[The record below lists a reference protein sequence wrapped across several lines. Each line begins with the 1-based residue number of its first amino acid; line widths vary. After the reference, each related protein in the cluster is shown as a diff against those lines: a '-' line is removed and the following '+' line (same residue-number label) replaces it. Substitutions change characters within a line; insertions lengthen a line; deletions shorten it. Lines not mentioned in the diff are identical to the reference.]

1 MLSNKTLNQPASIRR
16 PLVLRAVLMAGAAMI
31 ATPVLA
37 QTVAATASAAPDAAA
52 AAVSSE
58 LVVTGVRGSEKRTV
72 LDSPTPIDVVS
83 AADIAATGKADL
95 KEILNVLI
103 PSFNLPGVNGGGT
116 SWTVRAF
123 TMRGLT
129 GDEVLILVN
138 GKRRHNTALINNLA
152 RVGNG
157 GVPVD
162 LDLIPTAA
170 IDHIEVLRDGASAQY
185 GSDAIGG
192 VINIILKDSS
202 HGGESDTTRGQNYAR
217 DGAQFH
223 EALNYGT
230 KLPNHGFA
238 NFSLDLKYE
247 QPANRSIL
255 ATYANP
261 YGPGDP
267 RNATVDRKSWGYSYG
282 PGAEQVVSGAY
293 NLEEPLNNGVTFYSD
308 STVSHRLSRKVT
320 GSFLPIYSDSLSQV
334 YPNGFNAQR
343 RIRELDFQSTL
354 GLKGAVGAW
363 SWDAS
368 SSYGRDYAKL
378 DGENTL
384 NASLGPTS
392 QTYFHLANQVYD
404 QWTNNLDLTRD
415 YEIGLAK
422 PLSVSVGAEHRY
434 ERYAIEAGEPNS
446 YRIGNY
452 LIPAGQPNNLLST
465 PVAPLPGLAS
475 YNGTSP
481 NEAGSKDRNNF
492 AFYVDLDTNVT
503 KAWFVG
509 VAARYEHYTDSAGDT
524 FSGKVS
530 TRYEILPGYAFRATV
545 SNGFKAPSLAQE
557 IYASNT
563 ISGNV
568 VNVGGVPTLVTFPL
582 KVFPVGSAVG
592 QALGSSPLT
601 PENSINYSLGFTAE
615 PIHSLHLSIDAY
627 EIDIRNRILETGTLL
642 LKPAQLAASPVL
654 STLLTQ
660 FPTGLGAQ
668 YYTNAAA
675 TRTQGVDVVA
685 EYSRRLGDFGQVHLS
700 AAYTYTQTHITN
712 LKATPAALAGYG
724 FVLFDAQ
731 RQADLTVATPRDK
744 IILSGDWSRGPWR
757 VSFSETDYGPYTEA
771 NTAGVAKLS
780 AANPRYYTSK
790 WIADL
795 EIDYSVAKNTK
806 LGIGANN
813 LFDVYPDAKG
823 IVNSQTGAGLY
834 GNFSPFGITGG
845 YWYGRITQ
853 KF

>member
-1 MLSNKTLNQPASIRR
+1 ML
-16 PLVLRAVLMAGAAMI
+16 
-31 ATPVLA
+31 ATPALA
-37 QTVAATASAAPDAAA
+37 QTAATTAAA
-52 AAVSSE
+52 AAPQAAIADADVASE

-72 LDSPTPIDVVS
+72 LSSPTPIDVVS
-83 AADIAATGKADL
+83 AQDIAATGKSDL

-116 SWTVRAF
+116 SWTVRAY
-123 TMRGLT
+123 TVRGLT
-129 GDEVLILVN
+129 GDEVLVLVN

-202 HGGESDTTRGQNYAR
+202 EGGVSDTTRGQNYAR

-223 EALNYGT
+223 EALDYGV
-230 KLPNHGFA
+230 KLAGGGFA
-238 NFSLDLKYE
+238 NLALDLKYE
-247 QPANRSIL
+247 EAANRAVP
-255 ATYANP
+255 ATYATP

-267 RNATVDRKSWGYSYG
+267 RNATVNRKSWGYSYG
-282 PGAEQVVSGAY
+282 PGAEQIVSGAY
-293 NLEEPLNNGVTFYSD
+293 NLEQPVADGVTLYSD
-308 STVSHRLSRKVT
+308 TTLSHRLSRKVT
-320 GSFLPIYSDSLSQV
+320 GSFLPNYSDSLPEI

-343 RIRELDFQSTL
+343 RIRELDFQTTI
-354 GLKGAVGAW
+354 GAKGQAGSW

-368 SSYGRDYAKL
+368 STYGRDYTEL

-392 QTYFHLANQVYD
+392 PTYFHLANQIFD
-404 QWTNNLDLTRD
+404 QWTNNLDVTRD
-415 YEIGLAK
+415 FEVGLAK
-422 PLSVSVGAEHRY
+422 PLSVSFGVEHRY
-434 ERYAIEAGEPNS
+434 ERFEIQAGDPDS
-446 YRIGNY
+446 YTIGSY
-452 LIPAGQPNNLLST
+452 LVPAGQPNNPLAT

-481 NEAGSKDRNNF
+481 AEAGSKDRNNF
-492 AFYVDLDTNVT
+492 AFYVDLDTSLTRN
-503 KAWFVG
+503 WFVG
-509 VAARYEHYTDSAGDT
+509 LAGRYEHYTDSAGDT

-530 TRYEILPGYAFRATV
+530 TRYEFLPGYAFRATV

-568 VNVGGVPTLVTFPL
+568 VNVAGVPTLVTFPL
-582 KVFPVGSAVG
+582 KVFPVSSLIA
-592 QALGSSPLT
+592 QALGATPLT
-601 PENSINYSLGFTAE
+601 PERSTNYSFGFTAE
-615 PIHSLHLSIDAY
+615 PISTLRLSVDAY
-627 EIDIRNRILETGTLL
+627 EVDIKDRILETGSLFLT
-642 LKPAQLAASPVL
+642 PADLSGSPLL

-668 YYTNAAA
+668 YYTNAAN

-685 EYSRRLGDFGQVHLS
+685 EYSRTLGDLGSLHLS
-700 AAYTYTQTHITN
+700 AAYTYTQTKITD
-712 LKATPAALAGYG
+712 LKATPASLTGYG
-724 FVLFDAQ
+724 FILFDAE
-731 RQADLTVATPRDK
+731 RQADLTVATPRNK
-744 IILSGDWSRGPWR
+744 IILSGDWSRGPWS
-757 VSFSETDYGPYTEA
+757 VNLQATQYGRYAEA
-771 NTAGVAKLS
+771 NTAGVATLAK
-780 AANPRYYTSK
+780 ANPRYYSAQ
-790 WIADL
+790 WITDL
-795 EIDYSVAKNTK
+795 EIDYKVARNTK
-806 LGIGANN
+806 VGIGADN
-813 LFDVYPDAKG
+813 LFDVYPDAVG
-823 IVNSQTGAGLY
+823 IVSAQYGTGRY

-845 YWYGRITQ
+845 YWYARVTQ

>member
-1 MLSNKTLNQPASIRR
+1 MFIDKTSTIRR
-16 PLVLRAVLMAGAAMI
+16 RALRSALLAGAAML
-31 ATPVLA
+31 ASPALA
-37 QTVAATASAAPDAAA
+37 QTTTTTAAA
-52 AAVSSE
+52 APQAAVADADVASE

-72 LDSPTPIDVVS
+72 LSSPTPIDVVS
-83 AADIAATGKADL
+83 AQDIAATGKSDL

-116 SWTVRAF
+116 SWTVRAY
-123 TMRGLT
+123 TVRGLT
-129 GDEVLILVN
+129 GDEILVLVN

-202 HGGESDTTRGQNYAR
+202 EGGVSDTTRGQNYAR

-223 EALNYGT
+223 EALDYGT
-230 KLPNHGFA
+230 KLANGGFA
-238 NFSLDLKYE
+238 NFALDLKYE
-247 QPANRSIL
+247 EAASRALP
-255 ATYANP
+255 ATYPDP

-267 RNATVDRKSWGYSYG
+267 RNATVNRKSWGYSYG
-282 PGAEQVVSGAY
+282 PGAEQIVSGAY
-293 NLEEPLNNGVTFYSD
+293 NLEQPLADGVTLYSD
-308 STVSHRLSRKVT
+308 TTLSHRLSRKVT
-320 GSFLPIYSDSLSQV
+320 GSFLPNYSDSLPEI

-343 RIRELDFQSTL
+343 RIRELDFQTT
-354 GLKGAVGAW
+354 VGAKGQAGGW

-368 SSYGRDYAKL
+368 SSYGRDYTEL

-392 QTYFHLANQVYD
+392 PTYFHLANQIFD
-404 QWTNNLDLTRD
+404 QWTNNLDVTRD
-415 YEIGLAK
+415 FEVGLAK
-422 PLSVSVGAEHRY
+422 PLSVSFGVEHRY
-434 ERYAIEAGEPNS
+434 ERFEVQAGDPDS
-446 YRIGNY
+446 YTIGDY
-452 LIPAGQPNNLLST
+452 LIPPGQPDNLRST

-481 NEAGSKDRNNF
+481 AEAGSKDRNNF
-492 AFYVDLDTNVT
+492 AFYADLDTNLT
-503 KAWFVG
+503 RNWFAG
-509 VAARYEHYTDSAGDT
+509 LAGRYEHYTDSAGDT

-530 TRYEILPGYAFRATV
+530 TRYEFLPGYAFRATV

-563 ISGNV
+563 INGNV
-568 VNVGGVPTLVTFPL
+568 VNVGGVPTLVTYPL
-582 KVFPVGSAVG
+582 KVFPVSSPIA
-592 QALGSSPLT
+592 QALGATPLT
-601 PENSINYSLGFTAE
+601 PERSTNYSFGFTAE
-615 PIHSLHLSIDAY
+615 PISTLRLSIDAY
-627 EIDIRNRILETGTLL
+627 EIDIKNRILETGSLFLT
-642 LKPAQLAASPVL
+642 PADLSGSPLL
-654 STLLTQ
+654 STLLAQ

-668 YYTNAAA
+668 YYTNAAN

-685 EYSRRLGDFGQVHLS
+685 EYSRSLGGLGSLHLS
-700 AAYTYTQTHITN
+700 AAYTYTQTRITN
-712 LKATPAALAGYG
+712 LKATPPALAGYG
-724 FVLFDAQ
+724 FILFDAE

-744 IILSGDWSRGPWR
+744 IILSGDWSRGPW
-757 VSFSETDYGPYTEA
+757 SANLQATQYGRYTEA
-771 NTAGVAKLS
+771 NTAGVATLA
-780 AANPRYYTSK
+780 AANPRYYSAK
-790 WIADL
+790 WITDL
-795 EIDYSVAKNTK
+795 EIDYKLARNTK
-806 LGIGANN
+806 VGIGADN
-813 LFDVYPDAKG
+813 LFNVYPDAAG
-823 IVNSQTGAGLY
+823 VVSAQYGTGRY

-845 YWYGRITQ
+845 YWYARVTQ